1 MQEES
6 YGLKKIVV
14 RALRENTLIE
24 RVAVV
29 ISRGAGRGAAQALEP
44 CFGCAHAHGS
54 TGGPLCVLPPVERS
68 GGGLLTYGVERKGEV
83 ADLLYSC
90 KLGRRMTPEAALP
103 VRFRKGLPDMG
114 F

>member
-54 TGGPLCVLPPVERS
+54 TGGPLCLCKHAPFNTIVTLNVL
-68 GGGLLTYGVERKGEV
+68 GLFNLVRELTP
-83 ADLLYSC
+83 AQTMC
-90 KLGRRMTPEAALP
+90 
-103 VRFRKGLPDMG
+103 
-114 F
+114 